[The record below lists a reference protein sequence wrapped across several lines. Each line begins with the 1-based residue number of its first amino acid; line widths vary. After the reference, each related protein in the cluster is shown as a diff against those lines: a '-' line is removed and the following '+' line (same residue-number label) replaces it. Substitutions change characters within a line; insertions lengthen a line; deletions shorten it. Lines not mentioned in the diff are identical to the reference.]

1 MLFTSIEFF
10 IFLPLV
16 LIVYY
21 LINQKYR
28 WVFLLGASYVFYAGW
43 KLSYLGLI
51 LLSTVVDFTISNLIY
66 KTEEAKKRKRLLIIS
81 LISNFFLLIVF
92 KYFHFLIGGS
102 SWYRELSDHHESLL
116 WLQFVFEYG
125 IPVGISFYT
134 FQSVSYTVDV
144 YRKRFEPEKNFGK
157 FALYIAFFPQLVAG
171 PIERFDHLHPQL
183 FQKYKPKWE
192 HFRIGLQIML
202 IGFFL
207 KMTIADNIGAYIAPI
222 FDFPE
227 KYTLISR
234 WYGVIL
240 FGIQIYTDFNG
251 YTLIAIGCA
260 QMLGVQLM
268 SNFNLPYGSYSLKEF
283 WSRWHISLSTWFRD
297 YVYIPLGG
305 SKSNKFRWFLAIFIT
320 FFLSGL
326 WHGADVSFIYW
337 GILHGVYYC
346 IEQRFYPIKK
356 DRILPFWEKSIR
368 WILTMLIVTIGW
380 LLFRIDRLRKVKLF
394 FQDTIDKAT
403 HLEVNYELFIPLFF
417 FILYELIVRKKRP
430 DEYLSDKSIIIRWS
444 IYLISLIMIL
454 LCANTGDL
462 PFIYFQF

>member
-16 LIVYY
+16 LIGYY
-21 LINQKYR
+21 AINQKYR
-28 WVFLLGASYVFYAGW
+28 WIFLLGASYVFYAGW

-51 LLSTVVDFTISNLIY
+51 FFSTVVDYTISNLIH
-66 KTEEAKKRKRLLIIS
+66 KTEEPKKRKRLLIIS

-102 SWYRELSDHHESLL
+102 PWFKELTDQHESML

-144 YRKRFEPEKNFGK
+144 YRKKIEPEKHFGK
-157 FALYIAFFPQLVAG
+157 FALFIAFFPQLVAG
-171 PIERFDHLHPQL
+171 PIERFEHLHPQI
-183 FQKYKPKWE
+183 FRKYQPKWE

-202 IGFFL
+202 VGFFL
-207 KMTIADNIGAYIAPI
+207 KMTIADNIGEYIAPV
-222 FDFPE
+222 FNFPE
-227 KYTLISR
+227 MYSLGHR
-234 WYGVIL
+234 WLSVIL

-251 YTLIAIGCA
+251 YTLIAVGCA
-260 QMLGVQLM
+260 QLLGVQLM
-268 SNFNLPYGSYSLKEF
+268 SNFQLPYGSYSLKEF

-326 WHGADVSFIYW
+326 WHGASVNFIYW
-337 GILHGVYYC
+337 GILHGVYYI

-356 DRILPFWEKSIR
+356 GRVLPIWEKAIR
-368 WILTMLIVTIGW
+368 WLVTMSVIAFGW
-380 LLFRIDRLRKVKLF
+380 LLFRIDRMRKVKLF
-394 FQDTIDKAT
+394 FQDTVDQVAR
-403 HLEVNYELFIPLFF
+403 LEFQYDLFIPLIFF
-417 FILYELIVRKKRP
+417 FLCEFIIRKKRP
-430 DEYLSDKSIIIRWS
+430 DEYLSDKTTFVRWG
-444 IYLISLIMIL
+444 IYCMVLVLIL